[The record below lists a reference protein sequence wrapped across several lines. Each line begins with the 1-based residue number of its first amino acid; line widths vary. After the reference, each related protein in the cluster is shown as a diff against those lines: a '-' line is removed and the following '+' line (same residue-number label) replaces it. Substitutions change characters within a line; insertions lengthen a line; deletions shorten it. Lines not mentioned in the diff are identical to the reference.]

1 MKKNLAGLWQ
11 LSPLTDLSI
20 PQDDL
25 SFPGALSQVLPSELT
40 EEMIANQEWHLMHDF
55 ELTEEELQNPAVD
68 LVIGGVEHYAEIRIN
83 GRAVLDCDGS
93 EATYRREVRAHLQ
106 QGPNRIE
113 ILFLEYD
120 EEDLL
125 IDLDEAPQ
133 CSLSVT
139 KPATETRIGVWQMPY
154 LQFIPHVRLEHV
166 AMEQIWHHG
175 GGCEFKVDLHY
186 RTYRAGLVSAS
197 VRFNCMT
204 LHLPIDVRAHQ
215 ASALFQVEAPKY
227 ADPAQPNPDDL
238 YSLIVNLDGQVQE
251 FDVALSQSLCVTHVA
266 M

>member
-1 MKKNLAGLWQ
+1 MKKNLADLWQ

-25 SFPGALSQVLPSELT
+25 SFPGALSLVLPSHLS

-55 ELTEEELQNPAVD
+55 ELTEEELRHPAVD
-68 LVIGGVEHYAEIRIN
+68 LVIGGVEHYAEVRIN
-83 GRAVLDCDGS
+83 GRAVMDCDGN
-93 EATYRREVRAHLQ
+93 EVIYRREIRAHLQ

-113 ILFLEYD
+113 ILFLNYD

-125 IDLDEAPQ
+125 LESDEAPQ
-133 CSLSVT
+133 CSLCVPSAV
-139 KPATETRIGVWQMPY
+139 TETRMGVWQTPY

-166 AMEQIWHHG
+166 VMEQIWHHG

-186 RTYRAGLVSAS
+186 HTYRAGLVSAA
-197 VRFNCMT
+197 VRFNGMT
-204 LHLPIDVRAHQ
+204 LHLPIDVRANQ

-227 ADPAQPNPDDL
+227 ADLDQLNSDDL
-238 YSLIVNLDGQVQE
+238 YRLVVTLDGQVQE
-251 FDVALSQSLCVTHVA
+251 FDVALSQSLCVTHLA
-266 M
+266 I